1 MPDEYRQPPATTNF
15 EGNPRQIGVEV
26 ELGGLPLSTV
36 AEIVADTLDGH
47 VVEDSP
53 FVCRVEDTACGSIGV
68 ELDSRPLKER
78 AYAELL
84 GETEGSSLMD
94 WFERSVSAAAQSL
107 VPVEIVTAP
116 LSLEQLPCLD
126 PLWHRLNAA
135 GAEGTRDSVLYAF
148 GLHLNPDLPD
158 VDAETV
164 LAHLQSFLLLYDWLL
179 REEDVDISRRVTPF
193 IFPFPES
200 YRRRILER
208 GYRPSLDALID
219 DYLTEN
225 PSRNRALDMLPLFTH
240 LRPEAVARALPKDNL
255 VNARPTFHY
264 RLPNCEIGRT
274 GWTPA
279 NAWNRWVAVER
290 LAADP
295 DRLRA
300 TADEYL
306 QLADLPLRLQASGW
320 AERCAELVSVSDD
333 REARESPR
341 LVGW

>member
-1 MPDEYRQPPATTNF
+1 MPDDYRQPPATTNF

-26 ELGGLPLSTV
+26 ELGGLPLSSV
-36 AEIVADTLDGH
+36 ASVVADTLDGT

-53 FVCRVEDTACGSIGV
+53 FVCKVEDTGCGSIGI

-84 GETEGSSLMD
+84 GEAEGSSLMD
-94 WFERSVSAAAQSL
+94 WFERSVSAAAQNL

-116 LSLEQLPCLD
+116 LSLDELPSLD

-158 VDAETV
+158 VDADTV

-200 YRRRILER
+200 YRRRVLDP

-219 DYLTEN
+219 DYLAEN
-225 PSRNRALDMLPLFTH
+225 PTRNRALDMLPLFAH
-240 LRPEAVARALPKDNL
+240 LRPEAIARALPEDNL

-279 NAWNRWVAVER
+279 NAWNRWVEVER
-290 LAADP
+290 LAAGP

-320 AERCAELVSVSDD
+320 AERCAEIVGVSDD
-333 REARESPR
+333 REARESPHP
-341 LVGW
+341 VGW